1 MSNLQIYYHFKLDFT
16 KSGPAYMR
24 QVINPRHQTLLAQL
38 VAEPGAL
45 LQNSLVENL
54 NMT

>member
-1 MSNLQIYYHFKLDFT
+1 MSNLQTHYHFKLDFT
-16 KSGPAYMR
+16 KNGPGYMR
-24 QVINPRHQTLLAQL
+24 QVIDPRHQTLLALL